1 MNAADKLADLDRR
14 IETLKRE
21 ISAESEENGA
31 GELPAQLKQLDSEL
45 LQLKRSLE
53 ASMESLQKRM
63 DLAGP

>member
-21 ISAESEENGA
+21 ISSASKENGA
-31 GELPAQLKQLDSEL
+31 GELTAQLQKLDSEL
-45 LQLKRSLE
+45 LQLKRNLE

-63 DLAGP
+63 DLAGS